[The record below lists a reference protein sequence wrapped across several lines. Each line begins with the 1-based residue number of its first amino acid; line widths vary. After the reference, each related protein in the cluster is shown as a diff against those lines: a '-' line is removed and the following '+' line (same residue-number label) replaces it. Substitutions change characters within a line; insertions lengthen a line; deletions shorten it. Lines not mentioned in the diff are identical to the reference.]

1 MSTDYIEL
9 TILDKLITDL
19 PTLTF
24 AENSNTIFES
34 ADVGYD
40 LDDIQDGHV
49 SINFLGG
56 SNTPLTTGEDQ
67 YSMEFGILYPASVEQ
82 GASKR
87 KLSVDRS
94 LKILQVIRAYTQQI
108 PTNFRV
114 ADNRIMSTNIANI
127 INGYGNSASGIS
139 YWTDI
144 TLNITAS
151 INV

>member
-24 AENSNTIFES
+24 AENSNNIFES
-34 ADVGYD
+34 ADVGYN

-49 SINFLGG
+49 SVNFLGG
-56 SNTPLTTGEDQ
+56 NNEPLTNGEDQ
-67 YSMEFGILYPASVEQ
+67 YTMEFGILYPASVELD
-82 GASKR
+82 SNKR
-87 KLSVDRS
+87 KLSVERS
-94 LKILQVIRAYTQQI
+94 LKALQAIRAYAQQI

-114 ADNRIMSTNIANI
+114 SDNRIMSTNITNI

-139 YWTDI
+139 YWSDI